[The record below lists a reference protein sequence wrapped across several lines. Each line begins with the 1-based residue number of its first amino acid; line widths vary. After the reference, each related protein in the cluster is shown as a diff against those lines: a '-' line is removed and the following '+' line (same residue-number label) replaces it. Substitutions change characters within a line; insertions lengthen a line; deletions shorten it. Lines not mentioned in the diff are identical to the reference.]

1 MVAFLMGLQGGYTK
15 FPCFICL
22 WDSRETKN
30 HYVKSIWPP
39 RQTFEIGANNVK
51 SKPLVEPKQIL
62 MPPLHIKLGLMKQ
75 FVKALD
81 KDTDAFAFLK
91 KTFPKLS
98 DAKITAGIFTGP
110 QIRKLMQNEEFP
122 KLLLKQKSPAA
133 KRSYEAWKSFKEV
146 VDGFLGNHK
155 VDNYKNIVTKMLKD
169 YNKMG
174 CRMSQKMHMLH
185 SHLEHFKEN
194 MGKFSEEQG
203 ERFHQDMKE
212 FEKNYQGHCDENMM
226 ADYVWRN
233 CAPKSGILYNRK
245 A

>member
-1 MVAFLMGLQGGYTK
+1 
-15 FPCFICL
+15 
-22 WDSRETKN
+22 
-30 HYVKSIWPP
+30 
-39 RQTFEIGANNVK
+39 
-51 SKPLVEPKQIL
+51 
-62 MPPLHIKLGLMKQ
+62 
-75 FVKALD
+75 
-81 KDTDAFAFLK
+81 
-91 KTFPKLS
+91 
-98 DAKITAGIFTGP
+98 
-110 QIRKLMQNEEFP
+110 
-122 KLLLKQKSPAA
+122 
-133 KRSYEAWKSFKEV
+133 
-146 VDGFLGNHK
+146 
-155 VDNYKNIVTKMLKD
+155 MLKD